1 MMYLEYENV
10 KLPILDGYDI
20 TRSSQEVAFSD
31 IKCEFTGN
39 NIDKLPDR
47 YEEVKI
53 VEENECLF
61 LGYIEDFYFDEI
73 RENDED
79 VYVNFT
85 LLSPRKIA
93 TLRTCIA
100 IGTYEFIDLIYVVLS
115 PLLDDGFKIKELD
128 IFNKKV
134 TVNFLVETVEYCLNN
149 LSNKLNFWWHI
160 DESKNIYIKDITKMV
175 NKKPDVVYNHNNRPI
190 GLEYIKPITNS
201 DNYANVI
208 NFKNV
213 RIYEKSFYKEN
224 VAEIQ
229 NDLISNKN
237 LEVKSGDTVN
247 FNYPVDLNP
256 KNTKKVFESLG
267 VYTWTKNYILLIQA
281 TCNDGTVLEAKI
293 DYDDED
299 GVVYSNNI
307 GIEGQD
313 DKKEILLIR
322 DVFFSNL
329 IVGFKLN
336 NENKKITKFTSII
349 SNCILKYNVNKMY
362 NDKGISEKAGKIS
375 KTGIVE
381 ITIDMNESWKTI
393 QELAEIG
400 SIYLNKNS
408 LKYADEI
415 EMKLDKNIFNIGN
428 IVEIDKSMIKGKYI
442 VTKIQISE
450 RQNDCEY
457 IVKCKRANVLSNYID
472 IFRSEN
478 SQVLNEKLYNLS
490 VTHYEEEGLVES
502 HEVIQ

>member
-1 MMYLEYENV
+1 MMYLEYEDV
-10 KLPILDGYDI
+10 KLPILDGYNI
-20 TRSSQEVAFSD
+20 TKSSQEIAFSD

-39 NIDKLPDR
+39 TVDKLPDR
-47 YEEVKI
+47 YEEVRITEKDK
-53 VEENECLF
+53 CLF
-61 LGYIEDFYFDEI
+61 LGYVEDFYFDEM
-73 RENDED
+73 REIDED

-85 LLSPRKIA
+85 LLSPRKIT

-100 IGTYEFIDLIYVVLS
+100 VGTYEFIDLICVVLA
-115 PLLDDGFKIKELD
+115 PLLDDGFTIKELD
-128 IFNKKV
+128 VFNKKI

-149 LSNKLNFWWHI
+149 LSNKFNFWWDI
-160 DESKNIYIKDITKMV
+160 DENKNIYIKDITKMI
-175 NKKPDVVYNHNNRPI
+175 NQKPDVVYNDNNRPA

-213 RIYEKSFYKEN
+213 RIYEKSFYNEG
-224 VAEIQ
+224 VIDIQ

-247 FNYPVDLNP
+247 FNYPIDVNP

-267 VYTWTKNYILLIQA
+267 VYTWTKNYILQIQA
-281 TCNDGTVLEAKI
+281 TCSDGATLAASI
-293 DYDDED
+293 DYDDEN
-299 GVVYSNNI
+299 GVVYSSNI

-313 DKKEILLIR
+313 DKKEILLVR
-322 DVFFSNL
+322 DSFFSNL
-329 IVGFKLN
+329 IIGFRFN
-336 NENKKITKFTSII
+336 NENKKITKFTKIV
-349 SNCILKYNVNKMY
+349 SNCILKYNVNKLY

-381 ITIDMNESWKTI
+381 ITVDMNESWKTI

-400 SIYLNKNS
+400 SSYLNKNS
-408 LKYADEI
+408 LEYADEI
-415 EMKLDKNIFNIGN
+415 EMKLDKDIFKIGH
-428 IVEIDKSMIKGKYI
+428 IVEIDRLIIKGKYV
-442 VTKIQISE
+442 VTKIQITDQ
-450 RQNDCEY
+450 QNDCEY
-457 IVKCKRANVLSNYID
+457 IVRCKRANLLSNYID
-472 IFRSEN
+472 IFRSEKN
-478 SQVLNEKLYNLS
+478 QVSDEKTYNLS